1 MQAVQYLSPRSLDE
15 ALAFMQQY
23 AGCIKPYAG
32 GTDLMVQLRE
42 RASKLADT
50 QWLMDLQYLPE
61 LRGITEQDTTIT
73 IGAIE
78 SHTRVSEDP
87 VIRRYAGMLASAAS
101 QVGSPQVRNRGT
113 IGGNVANA
121 SPAADTIS
129 PLAAM
134 NAVATVASVRGV
146 RQATL
151 QELYTPRGKS
161 ALEADEI
168 ILNFRI
174 EKLEGWHTAFIKLGR
189 RKALAISRLN
199 TSVALRLEDGVIADA
214 RIAPGC
220 VFSAPDRVKTAEAL
234 LIGKQPDR
242 ALFAEAAQE
251 VAQEMIRRTGVR
263 WSTAYKEPALIA
275 VVQQTLEKAW
285 ESAT

>member
-1 MQAVQYLSPRSLDE
+1 MQAVQYLSPRSLEE

-23 AGCIKPYAG
+23 AGHITPYAG
-32 GTDLMVQLRE
+32 GTDVMVQLRE

-61 LRGITEQDTTIT
+61 LRGITEQEHTIR
-73 IGAIE
+73 IGAME
-78 SHTRVSEDP
+78 THTRVSEDP
-87 VIRRYAGMLASAAS
+87 IIRNYAKMLALAAS

-129 PLAAM
+129 PLAAL
-134 NAVATVASVRGV
+134 NAVATVASVRGI
-146 RQATL
+146 RQAAL

-161 ALEADEI
+161 ALASDEI
-168 ILNFRI
+168 ILYFEI
-174 EKLEGWHTAFIKLGR
+174 EQLAGWHTAFIKLGR

-199 TSVALRLEDGVIADA
+199 TSVALRLADGRIADA

-220 VFSAPDRVKTAEAL
+220 VFSAPDRVKTAEEL
-234 LIGKQPDR
+234 LVGKEPTE

-275 VVQQTLEKAW
+275 VVQQTLQQAW

>member
-1 MQAVQYLSPRSLDE
+1 MQAVQYLSPKSLDE

-23 AGCIKPYAG
+23 AGHIKPYAG

-42 RASKLADT
+42 RAAKLADT
-50 QWLMDLQYLPE
+50 RWMMDLQHLPE
-61 LRGITEQDTTIT
+61 LRGITEQENTIT
-73 IGAIE
+73 IGAME
-78 SHTRVSEDP
+78 THTHMAEDP
-87 VIRRYAGMLASAAS
+87 IIHRYAKMLALAAS

-113 IGGNVANA
+113 VGGNVANA

-134 NAVATVASVRGV
+134 NAAATVASACGV
-146 RQATL
+146 RKVPL

-161 ALEADEI
+161 ALEPDEI
-168 ILNFRI
+168 IISFEI
-174 EKLEGWHTAFIKLGR
+174 EKLAGWSTAFTKLGR

-199 TSVALRLEDGVIADA
+199 TSVALRVEDGKIVDA

-220 VFSAPDRVKTAEAL
+220 VFSAPDRVRSAEAL
-234 LIGKQPDR
+234 LIGKVPDD

-275 VVQQTLEKAW
+275 VVEQTLQQAW